1 MSAAFLTEMGNIF
14 PSFQSQRAAW
24 PQRHTSIIYD
34 HIFLSLQFNIM
45 MGALTLVLLQLV
57 LAVIGEVSA
66 WTTTLSSPRPQINFR
81 TTQRQHQ
88 HSHIHQQHQP
98 TTLFSTTTA
107 ATEISSDISS
117 ILETLDDKS
126 LPYLHIGARV

>member
-1 MSAAFLTEMGNIF
+1 
-14 PSFQSQRAAW
+14 
-24 PQRHTSIIYD
+24 
-34 HIFLSLQFNIM
+34 
-45 MGALTLVLLQLV
+45 MGALTLALLQLV

-66 WTTTLSSPRPQINFR
+66 WTTTLFSPRPQINFR

-88 HSHIHQQHQP
+88 HHIHQH
-98 TTLFSTTTA
+98 TRHHHGVLFSTTTA

>member
-1 MSAAFLTEMGNIF
+1 
-14 PSFQSQRAAW
+14 
-24 PQRHTSIIYD
+24 
-34 HIFLSLQFNIM
+34 M
-45 MGALTLVLLQLV
+45 MGALTLALLQLV

-66 WTTTLSSPRPQINFR
+66 WTTTTLSSPRPQINFR

-98 TTLFSTTTA
+98 TTLFSTATA